1 MNKLAGTKISNGFL
15 YATLIFDMLT
25 FSENPSFYHESL
37 ELPDEAIFAGGPF
50 DRSDMR
56 LRRQVLRET
65 VQHFKNNNESIQAQA
80 LYNLKNWHTETA
92 FGIEKLNSNA
102 FVDVYSGD
110 WGDVTAMLTKKFGHC
125 FAVLNMANAFVP
137 GGAYIEGAI
146 AQEENMF
153 RRTDCHFAVKKDQL
167 VSARRYN
174 SLMIELIS
182 GNNGKVYLDTENP
195 RICVRG
201 SENRALENLGYEW
214 LDPNEIFPFYEL
226 RSAAMDLRNGQ
237 PFNKEQSKKIIKAQ
251 FDTLVENNIQHVVL
265 GAHGCGAFLNP
276 TEKVAENYKE
286 VIAEYKNSFR
296 VIAFAIYHAGY
307 GPNNF
312 EIFQSCFK

>member
-1 MNKLAGTKISNGFL
+1 
-15 YATLIFDMLT
+15 MLT
-25 FSENPSFYHESL
+25 FSENPNFYIESL

-50 DRSDMR
+50 DRPDMR
-56 LRRQVLRET
+56 MRRQVLRET
-65 VQHFKNNNESIQAQA
+65 VQHFKNNYETIQAQV
-80 LYNLKNWHTETA
+80 LNNLKNWHSEKA
-92 FGIEKLNSNA
+92 FGIEKINSNA
-102 FVDVYSGD
+102 FVEVHSGD

-125 FAVLNMANAFVP
+125 FAVLNMANAYVP

-153 RRTDCHFAVKKDQL
+153 RRTNCHFAVKKEQL
-167 VSARRYN
+167 ISARRYN

-182 GNNGKVYLDTENP
+182 GINGKVYLDREVP

-201 SENRALENLGYEW
+201 PEKRALENLGYEW
-214 LDPNEIFPFYEL
+214 LKSNEIFPFYEL

-237 PFNKEQSKKIIKAQ
+237 AFDNEQSKKIIRAQ

-276 TEKVAENYKE
+276 AEKVAENYKE
-286 VIAEYKNSFR
+286 VIAEYKNSFQ

-312 EIFQSCFK
+312 DAFQNCFQ

>member
-1 MNKLAGTKISNGFL
+1 
-15 YATLIFDMLT
+15 MLT
-25 FSENPSFYHESL
+25 FSENPNFYQESL

-65 VQHFKNNNESIQAQA
+65 VQHFKKNYETIQAQV
-80 LYNLKNWHTETA
+80 LNNLKKWQSETA
-92 FGIEKLNSNA
+92 FGIEKMNSNA
-102 FVDVYSGD
+102 FVEIHSGD
-110 WGDVTAMLTKKFGHC
+110 WGDVTAMLTRKFGSC
-125 FAVLNMANAFVP
+125 FAVLNMANAYVP

-146 AQEENMF
+146 AQEENMY
-153 RRTDCHFAVKKDQL
+153 RRTNCHFAVKKDQL
-167 VSARRYN
+167 VSTRRYN
-174 SLMIELIS
+174 DILVDLIS
-182 GNNGKVYLDTENP
+182 ASNGSVYLDTENP

-201 SENRALENLGYEW
+201 SEKRELENLGYEW
-214 LDPNEIFPFYEL
+214 LGPNEIFPFYEL

-276 TEKVAENYKE
+276 AEKVAENYKE

-312 EIFQSCFK
+312 DAFQNCFQ